1 MRTIQLNQSEV
12 LLELEPDEEFD
23 QKTLLSAMS
32 MACATNSLWNLYLV
46 LLPET
51 ANLNRNWLES
61 HGFVVAGFESKGN
74 PNQTFIKLVKRL
86 RTSGEAGG
94 STLAV
99 AEPTLPPSAHEVAAV
114 QEMVRRYGP
123 RSGAA

>member
-12 LLELEPDEEFD
+12 LLELEPDEEFN

-32 MACATNSLWNLYLV
+32 LASATNSLWNLYVL

-86 RTSGEAGG
+86 RASGEAGG
-94 STLAV
+94 SLAV
-99 AEPTLPPSAHEVAAV
+99 AEPMLERSHAETQAIELMVA
-114 QEMVRRYGP
+114 RYGP
-123 RSGAA
+123 RTSA